1 MVVNALKAD
10 AIFTMMRVF
19 LERGEGKGL
28 VPKVAATF
36 GFDILKAKGGPI
48 AKSYTI
54 DLKNG
59 QGGVKEGKVISYKYF
74 LD

>member
-1 MVVNALKAD
+1 MVYSLKAD
-10 AIFTMMRVF
+10 SIFTMMRVF
-19 LERGEGKGL
+19 LERGEGKAL
-28 VPKVAATF
+28 VPKVAAVF

-59 QGGVKEGKVISYKYF
+59 QGSVKVGKVKLI
-74 LD
+74 